1 MVCFEKNSKKVNLSD
16 MAQTPIILASSSPR
30 RKELLS
36 QAGVSFSIV
45 VSGCDETPVPGES
58 PREMVERLAIVK
70 AAVVAD
76 HNTNA
81 FVIGADTTVCI
92 NGEVLGKPESVEQA
106 CEMLAKIQGRTHEVL
121 GGIAI
126 LNRARNLERV
136 WSHSTKVT
144 MAPMSAEVIA
154 RYVRS
159 GEPMDKAGSYAI
171 QGLGLQF
178 VESVE
183 GSYSNV
189 VGLNISALMA
199 ELVKVGAHARQGA

>member
-1 MVCFEKNSKKVNLSD
+1 MSKPS
-16 MAQTPIILASSSPR
+16 IILASASPR

-36 QAGVSFSIV
+36 QAGVAFSIV
-45 VSGCDETPVPGES
+45 VSGCDETPVLGES
-58 PREMVERLAIVK
+58 ATEMVERLAVIK

-76 HNTNA
+76 LHPDSY
-81 FVIGADTTVCI
+81 VIGADTTVCI
-92 NGEVLGKPESVEQA
+92 DGEVLGKPESFDEA
-106 CEMLAKIQGRTHEVL
+106 CSMLRKIQGRTHEVL
-121 GGIAI
+121 GGISI
-126 LNRARNLERV
+126 INRSKELEMK

-144 MAPMSAEVIA
+144 MAKMSEEVIA

-178 VESVE
+178 VDAVD

-189 VGLNISALMA
+189 VGLNISALMV
-199 ELVKVGAHARQGA
+199 ELVKLGAHTEQGA

>member
-1 MVCFEKNSKKVNLSD
+1 M
-16 MAQTPIILASSSPR
+16 QTSSIILASSSPR

-36 QAGVSFSIV
+36 QAGVSFTIL
-45 VSGCDETPVPGES
+45 VSGCDETPIPGES
-58 PREMVERLAIVK
+58 AQEMVERLAVVK

-76 HNTNA
+76 RHPNA
-81 FVIGADTTVCI
+81 YVIGADTSVCI
-92 NGEVLGKPESVEQA
+92 DGEVLGKPESFEDA
-106 CEMLAKIQGRTHEVL
+106 CSMLRKIQGRTHEVL

-126 LNRARNLERV
+126 INRSLGIEKR
-136 WSHSTKVT
+136 WSHATKVT
-144 MAPMSAEVIA
+144 MAPMSGEVIA

-178 VESVE
+178 VDTVE

-189 VGLNISALMA
+189 VGLNISALMV
-199 ELVKVGAHARQGA
+199 ELVALGAHREQGA

>member
-1 MVCFEKNSKKVNLSD
+1 MK
-16 MAQTPIILASSSPR
+16 QTPIILASSSPR

-36 QAGVSFSIV
+36 QAGVAFSII
-45 VSGCDETPVPGES
+45 VSGCDETPVAGES
-58 PREMVERLAIVK
+58 PKEMVERLAVVK
-70 AAVVAD
+70 AAAVAD
-76 HNTNA
+76 QNVSA
-81 FVIGADTTVCI
+81 YVIGADTTVCI
-92 NGEVLGKPESVEQA
+92 DGEVLGKPESVEQA
-106 CEMLAKIQGRTHEVL
+106 CEMLKKIQGRTHEVL

-126 LNRARNLERV
+126 INRALKLERV

-144 MAPMSAEVIA
+144 MCTMSDEVIA
-154 RYVRS
+154 RYVQS

-199 ELVKVGAHARQGA
+199 ELVTLGAHSKQGA

>member
-1 MVCFEKNSKKVNLSD
+1 MSP
-16 MAQTPIILASSSPR
+16 TPIILASSSPR

-36 QAGVSFSIV
+36 QAGVSFSII

-58 PREMVERLAIVK
+58 PKEMVERLAIVK
-70 AAVVAD
+70 AAVIAD
-76 HNTNA
+76 QHTNA

-92 NGEVLGKPESVEQA
+92 DGEVLGKPESFEQA
-106 CEMLAKIQGRTHEVL
+106 CEMLGKIQGRTHEVL

-126 LNRARNLERV
+126 LNRALSLERV

-144 MAPMSAEVIA
+144 MAPMSEDVIA

-199 ELVKVGAHARQGA
+199 ELVKLGAHAGQGA

>member
-1 MVCFEKNSKKVNLSD
+1 MQRS
-16 MAQTPIILASSSPR
+16 PIILASSSPR

-36 QAGVSFSIV
+36 QAGVAFTII

-58 PREMVERLAIVK
+58 AREMVERLAIVK

-76 HNTNA
+76 QHPHA
-81 FVIGADTTVCI
+81 YVIGADTTVCI
-92 NGEVLGKPESVEQA
+92 DGEVLGKPESFEEA
-106 CEMLAKIQGRTHEVL
+106 CSMLRKIQGRTHEVL

-126 LNRARNLERV
+126 INRSQALEKR

-144 MAPMSAEVIA
+144 MAPMSEEVIA

-178 VESVE
+178 VDSVE

-189 VGLNISALMA
+189 VGLNISALMV
-199 ELVKVGAHARQGA
+199 ELVGLGAHTEQGA